1 MIQSQTDAAWSN
13 SDIIK
18 FLVVQTNLNWWPFAL
33 LLLLC
38 LNPSSTST
46 SVSTGPISPPVHH
59 GRDFSL
65 PSRAFGFA
73 LVALARCVTSLC
85 FYSCTDNWPVILT
98 LVTRQKSKGWFF
110 MLLKYFVGPIKC
122 IL

>member
-1 MIQSQTDAAWSN
+1 MIQSQTDSAWSN
-13 SDIIK
+13 YEIIK
-18 FLVVQTNLNWWPFAL
+18 LLVVHTNLNWWSFAL

-46 SVSTGPISPPVHH
+46 TISTGPISPPVHH

-85 FYSCTDNWPVILT
+85 FYSCTDNWHVTLT
-98 LVTRQKSKGWFF
+98 LVTRQKSKGCFF
-110 MLLKYFVGPIKC
+110 IDINTLKAQSKI
-122 IL
+122 